1 MRNVKKAKHGP
12 ALPVLDIPQGDVD
25 SEEEESEVEVEGEM
39 EGDDGSMSVEEEMD
53 PEAVKY
59 IEQFKIEVIEDT
71 REKCDGKGLEMAKDL
86 SAGAPQRFLEW
97 VVSPMKLE
105 KFQEE
110 FWEQR
115 PFLIRRPKNRNYYDG
130 LFDKATIEK
139 LLENHELKYGLN
151 IDVTK
156 YDVDGGRST
165 YSSEASATSSK
176 VWSKYADGWSV
187 RILHPQ
193 RWCDPVFLIL
203 SAFERFWGSVAG
215 CNAYLTPAGSQ
226 GFSPHYDDIEAFVIQ
241 TEGKKRWKV
250 YKPRTPAE
258 ALPRF
263 SSPNFEQSEI
273 GEPILDV
280 DLEPGDILYMPRGTI
295 HQAKASPD
303 THSLHITVSV
313 GQRNCWG
320 DFLEL
325 AMPRALELAS
335 EDHIIL
341 RESLPRG
348 YADYMGVAHSDE
360 HENPQRAAFIEKVME
375 CMARVSQSIPWD
387 SAADQLAV
395 KFLQARLP
403 LPGQEASKP
412 PAKSTGKI
420 TGKSK
425 VRLVAPDVARLVL
438 EGDAVVVYH
447 MLKNSRDAHNEG
459 DQEEAEDPE
468 PGKRLVF
475 TWEVAPA
482 LEELLSAFPE
492 PVEVS
497 SLAVSGEEIVTL
509 VTELCDH
516 GILVKV

>member
-12 ALPVLDIPQGDVD
+12 ALPPLDIPQEDGED
-25 SEEEESEVEVEGEM
+25 SEVEEEM
-39 EGDDGSMSVEEEMD
+39 EGEDDQDGSMSVEEDFD

-59 IEQFKIEVIEDT
+59 IEDFKMEVIEDS
-71 REKCDGKGLEMAKDL
+71 REQSGDAKGLMMAKDL
-86 SAGAPQRFLEW
+86 SAGAPLRFLEW
-97 VVSPMKLE
+97 AVSPMKLQR
-105 KFQEE
+105 FQEE
-110 FWEQR
+110 FWERR

-130 LFDKATIEK
+130 IFNKDTIEK
-139 LLENHELKYGLN
+139 LLESHELKYGLN

-165 YSSEASATSSK
+165 YSSETSAKPSK

-203 SAFERFWGSVAG
+203 SAFERYWGSVAG

-250 YKPRTPAE
+250 YKPRNPAE

-263 SSPNFEQSEI
+263 SSPNFEQDEI

-295 HQAKASPD
+295 HQAKSSAD

-335 EDHIIL
+335 EDHILL
-341 RESLPRG
+341 RECLPRG

-360 HENPQRAAFIEKVME
+360 QDNPSRAAFIEKVME
-375 CMARVSQSIPWD
+375 SMAIVSQSIPWD

-395 KFLQARLP
+395 RFLQSRLP
-403 LPGQEASKP
+403 LPGQQEATKT
-412 PAKSTGKI
+412 ANI
-420 TGKSK
+420 TTKSK
-425 VRLVAPDVARLVL
+425 VRLVAPDVARLVV
-438 EGDAVVVYH
+438 EGDSVVVYH
-447 MLKNSRDAHNEG
+447 MLKNSRDMHNEG
-459 DQEEAEDPE
+459 DQEETEDPE
-468 PGKRLVF
+468 PGKRVVF
-475 TWEVAPA
+475 SWEVAPA

-497 SLAVSGEEIVTL
+497 SLAVEGDECLTL
-509 VTELCDH
+509 VTELCDL
-516 GILVKV
+516 GILIKV

>member
-12 ALPVLDIPQGDVD
+12 TGPLSAETPPNDV
-25 SEEEESEVEVEGEM
+25 ESEGDNEE
-39 EGDDGSMSVEEEMD
+39 DDGSMSIEEECD
-53 PEAVKY
+53 PEALKY
-59 IEQFKIEVIEDT
+59 IKLFKMEVVEDP
-71 REKCDGKGLEMAKDL
+71 REACEAKGLDMAKDL

-97 VVSPMKLE
+97 AISPIKLDR
-105 KFQEE
+105 FQGE
-110 FWEQR
+110 FWEKK
-115 PFLIRRPKNRNYYDG
+115 PFLVRRPKNRNYYAG
-130 LFDKATIEK
+130 IFDKATIEK
-139 LLENHELKYGLN
+139 LLEEHELKYGLN

-156 YDVDGGRST
+156 YDIDGGRST
-165 YSSEASATSSK
+165 FSSEGSATPSK

-241 TEGKKRWKV
+241 TEGRKRWKV
-250 YKPRTPAE
+250 YKPRTPGE

-263 SSPNFEQSEI
+263 SSPNFEQGEI

-295 HQAKASPD
+295 HQAKASED
-303 THSLHITVSV
+303 AHSLHITVSV

-320 DFLEL
+320 DFLEF

-335 EDHIIL
+335 EDHILL

-348 YADYMGVAHSDE
+348 YADYMGVAHSDD
-360 HENPQRAAFIEKVME
+360 HDNPQRAAFIDKIME
-375 CMARVSQSIPWD
+375 CMAIVSQSIPWD

-395 KFLQARLP
+395 KFLQSRLP
-403 LPGQEASKP
+403 LPAPANAVHGKGQ
-412 PAKSTGKI
+412 KI
-420 TGKSK
+420 TGKSR

-438 EGDAVVVYH
+438 EGDSVVVYH
-447 MLKNSRDAHNEG
+447 MLKNSRDLHNEG
-459 DQEEAEDPE
+459 DTEENEDSDAD
-468 PGKRLVF
+468 KRLVF
-475 TWEVAPA
+475 TWEVAPV
-482 LEELLSAFPE
+482 LEELLSAFPD
-492 PVEVS
+492 PVDVS
-497 SLAVSGEEIVTL
+497 SLSVPEDESIPL
-509 VTELCDH
+509 ISELCDI
-516 GILVKV
+516 GILLRV

>member
-12 ALPVLDIPQGDVD
+12 PLPPLDLPQ
-25 SEEEESEVEVEGEM
+25 EEEEDSE
-39 EGDDGSMSVEEEMD
+39 VEEEMEGEEEDGSMEEEFD

-59 IEQFKIEVIEDT
+59 IEQFKMEVIEDS
-71 REKCDGKGLEMAKDL
+71 REQCDAKGIEMAKDL
-86 SAGAPQRFLEW
+86 SAGAPHRFLGW
-97 VVSPMKLE
+97 VVSPME
-105 KFQEE
+105 VERFQEE
-110 FWEQR
+110 FWERR

-130 LFDKATIEK
+130 IFNKGTIEK
-139 LLENHELKYGLN
+139 LLETHELKYGLN

-156 YDVDGGRST
+156 YDIDGGRST
-165 YSSEASATSSK
+165 YTSEASATPSK

-193 RWCDPVFLIL
+193 RWCDPVFMIL
-203 SAFERFWGSVAG
+203 SAFERYWGSVAG

-250 YKPRTPAE
+250 YKPRNPIE

-263 SSPNFEQSEI
+263 SSPNFEQGEI

-335 EDHIIL
+335 EDHILL

-348 YADYMGVAHSDE
+348 YADYMGVSHSDE
-360 HENPQRAAFIEKVME
+360 HENPLRAAFIEKVMQ
-375 CMARVSQSIPWD
+375 CMAIVSQGIPWD

-395 KFLQARLP
+395 KFLQSRLP
-403 LPGQEASKP
+403 LPGLEGTTPSKP
-412 PAKSTGKI
+412 SREL

-425 VRLVAPDVARLVL
+425 VRLVAPDVARLVV
-438 EGDAVVVYH
+438 EGDSVVVYH
-447 MLKNSRDAHNEG
+447 MLKNTRETHNEG
-459 DQEEAEDPE
+459 DQEESEESDP
-468 PGKRLVF
+468 GQRVVF
-475 TWEVAPA
+475 SWEVAPA

-497 SLAVSGEEIVTL
+497 SLAVEGDECLAV
-509 VTELCDH
+509 VAELCKL
-516 GILVKV
+516 GILIRV

>member
-12 ALPVLDIPQGDVD
+12 ALPSLDIPGD
-25 SEEEESEVEVEGEM
+25 SEEESEVEVEEEM
-39 EGDDGSMSVEEEMD
+39 EGDEDNDGSMSVEECD

-59 IEQFKIEVIEDT
+59 VEQFTVEVVEDP
-71 REKCDGKGLEMAKDL
+71 RESSDGKGLQMAKDL

-97 VVSPMKLE
+97 VVSPMPLE

-115 PFLIRRPKNRNYYDG
+115 PFLIRRPKNRIYYDG
-130 LFDKATIEK
+130 IFHKATIEN

-165 YSSEASATSSK
+165 YSSEASATPSK
-176 VWSKYADGWSV
+176 VWAKYGDGWSV

-193 RWCDPVFLIL
+193 RWCDPVFLVL
-203 SAFERFWGSVAG
+203 AAFERFWGSVAG

-263 SSPNFEQSEI
+263 SSPNFEQTEI

-303 THSLHITVSV
+303 AHSLHITVSV

-360 HENPQRAAFIEKVME
+360 HDNPQRAAFIGKLME
-375 CMARVSQSIPWD
+375 CMASVSQSIPWD
-387 SAADQLAV
+387 SAADQLSV

-403 LPGQEASKP
+403 LPGQEASEP
-412 PAKSTGKI
+412 PVKSNRKI
-420 TGKSK
+420 SGKSK

-447 MLKNSRDAHNEG
+447 MLNNSRETHNEG
-459 DQEEAEDPE
+459 DQEEEAEDPE
-468 PGKRLVF
+468 SGKRLVF

-497 SLAVSGEEIVTL
+497 SLAVSGEEIFTL
-509 VTELCDH
+509 VTELCDL